1 MPEPSSAKP
10 RPFLALLQ
18 RDLLLSIRRSGETLL
33 PLFFLFAVVIL
44 IPLGVGPGPNVLSL
58 IAPGMVWVAALLS
71 SLLALDQLFRS
82 DLQDGT
88 LEQWFVGHSS
98 GWAQLLARLLSHWL
112 VSAIPVITFS
122 PFAAIMLHLPVDAL
136 PILVLTLI
144 IGTPA
149 LSLIGSL
156 AAALTLTTR
165 GAGGLLPILVFPMVV
180 PLLIFA
186 TGAVALAAE
195 GHASSAHLG
204 LLLAFT
210 ILNLTLMPLAI
221 RAALRLNLE

>member
-1 MPEPSSAKP
+1 MPEPTRA
-10 RPFLALLQ
+10 RPFAALLK
-18 RDLLLSIRRSGETLL
+18 RDLQLSIRRLGESLL
-33 PLFFLFAVVIL
+33 PLLFLFAVIVL
-44 IPLGVGPGPNVLSL
+44 IPLGVGPGPNLLS
-58 IAPGMVWVAALLS
+58 IMAPGMVWVAALLA

-82 DLQDGT
+82 DLDDGT
-88 LEQWFVGHSS
+88 LEQWFVGSS
-98 GWAQLLARLLSHWL
+98 QGYAALAARLLSHWL
-112 VSAIPVITFS
+112 VSALPVIVFS
-122 PFAAIMLHLPVDAL
+122 PLAATMLHLPTAAIPV
-136 PILVLTLI
+136 LVLSLL

-165 GAGGLLPILVFPMVV
+165 GGAGGLLPIVVFPMVV

-195 GHASSAHLG
+195 GSTPNAHLG

-210 ILNLTLMPLAI
+210 ILNLTVMPLAI
-221 RAALRLNLE
+221 RAALKMNIE